1 MPPSVASFPVCRRR
15 VSASFNADPS
25 AGDGHASQ
33 TMSLLAQPLL
43 GRVSETSRVPDGHHP
58 EMTPRLHRP
67 RTATSPPPRA
77 LPLTG
82 LGLAVPLEDFPQ
94 RGAVLVLKRPC
105 SRGAVL
111 PPKSPCQQLRGH
123 LGPGLQC
130 RLSGPASET
139 PAVTQR
145 SASRQALP
153 LTPGRFKCEN
163 RSLLSP
169 LLRGDKLRGARA
181 AV

>member
-1 MPPSVASFPVCRRR
+1 MERFFHRSP
-15 VSASFNADPS
+15 
-25 AGDGHASQ
+25 HASNFGV
-33 TMSLLAQPLL
+33 TWALAC
-43 GRVSETSRVPDGHHP
+43 SADSRAP
-58 EMTPRLHRP
+58 
-67 RTATSPPPRA
+67 S
-77 LPLTG
+77 
-82 LGLAVPLEDFPQ
+82 
-94 RGAVLVLKRPC
+94 
-105 SRGAVL
+105 
-111 PPKSPCQQLRGH
+111 
-123 LGPGLQC
+123 
-130 RLSGPASET
+130 PASET